1 MMLDQYAVIGNPI
14 SHSQSPRIHAIF
26 AQQTSQSMEYSAI
39 LAPLDRFKIT
49 VMQFIRQSGRGMNVT
64 VPFKLEAYQIATRL
78 TERASL
84 AQAVNTLKFENNEI
98 LGDNTD
104 GIGLI
109 HDITR
114 NLTVDLAA
122 KCILL
127 IGAGGASRG
136 VIMPLLQQKPSRL
149 VIANRTFE
157 KAKTLQQQ
165 FKCYGNITACNFD
178 NLSNQVFDIVINAT
192 SASLQNTFPDIPPCV
207 FAEDS
212 LAYDMMYHAEPTA
225 FLRFAQ
231 QCGVSRLADGIG
243 MLVEQAAESFYVW
256 RNVHPETQP
265 VIAILK
271 SQTYMSR
278 STHPNQ
284 TSNSK

>member
-1 MMLDQYAVIGNPI
+1 MTLDQYAVIGNPI
-14 SHSQSPRIHAIF
+14 SHSRSPRIHTIF
-26 AQQTSQSMEYSAI
+26 AQQTNQSMAYSAI
-39 LAPLDRFKIT
+39 LAPLDQFKIT
-49 VMQFIRQSGRGMNVT
+49 VMQLIQQNGRGANVT

-84 AQAVNTLKFENNEI
+84 AQAVNTLKFENDEI

-114 NLTVDLAA
+114 NLAVNLA
-122 KCILL
+122 KKRILL

-136 VIMPLLQQKPSRL
+136 VIMPLLQQKPIRL
-149 VIANRTFE
+149 VVANRTFE

-165 FKCYGNITACNFD
+165 FECYGDITACNFD

-192 SASLQNTFPDIPPCV
+192 SADLQNTFPDIPACI

-212 LAYDMMYHAEPTA
+212 LAYDMMYRAEPTT

-231 QCGVSRLADGIG
+231 RCGVSRLADGIG

-256 RNVHPETQP
+256 RNVYPETRSI
-265 VIAILK
+265 IAMLK
-271 SQTYMSR
+271 SQAHINESA
-278 STHPNQ
+278 HKNQ
-284 TSNSK
+284 IK

>member
-1 MMLDQYAVIGNPI
+1 MLDQYAVIGNPI

-114 NLTVDLAA
+114 NLTVDLTA

-178 NLSNQVFDIVINAT
+178 NLSSQVFDIVINAT
-192 SASLQNTFPDIPPCV
+192 SASLQNAFPDIPACV

-271 SQTYMSR
+271 SQTYMSQ